1 MMASCD
7 NRPPLACVDA
17 VFCIFRPPLEAD
29 IPALHAICRPDSS
42 LSETIELVNRAMH
55 LTHQQR
61 GAGLVGVVGDQ
72 PCAFGLLTRWPN
84 VGEISDVMVRE
95 DLRGRGIGTQL
106 IAELT
111 QLAAQM
117 QIQTLEIGAVA
128 SNSRALALYQRLG
141 FVEHRRLTIQVYSQP
156 ETIIYLQKQR

>member
-7 NRPPLACVDA
+7 NRPPLACVGA

-29 IPALHAICRPDSS
+29 IPALHVICRPNDS
-42 LSETIELVNRAMH
+42 LTETTELIHRAIQLNR
-55 LTHQQR
+55 QQR
-61 GAGLVGVVGDQ
+61 GAGLVGVVEGQ
-72 PCAFGLLTRWPN
+72 PCAFGLLTRWPHI
-84 VGEISDVMVRE
+84 GEISDLMVHE

-117 QIQTLEIGAVA
+117 QIHTLEIGAVA

-141 FVEHRRLTIQVYSQP
+141 FVEHRRLTIQVHSQP
-156 ETIIYLQKQR
+156 ETIIYLQK